1 VGIHRTLSWLADV
14 RPRSAYIVAR
24 KKCGL
29 PTISDAHMWKY
40 DTPICHFWRMKS
52 RRLMGRGFAGS
63 AEPFLALFYMS
74 RRSKWTGI

>member
-29 PTISDAHMWKY
+29 PTISDRHMWKY
-40 DTPICHFWRMKS
+40 DTSIYAFWRMES
-52 RRLMGRGFAGS
+52 RILVGQGFAS
-63 AEPFLALFYMS
+63 DTTP
-74 RRSKWTGI
+74 I